1 MSLLFI
7 AGITSTPE
15 LKMSIL
21 DTNSLSPLF
30 IAELTLTP
38 ELQMSI
44 VDINSLCLCCLLV
57 HLQ

>member
-1 MSLLFI
+1 M
-7 AGITSTPE
+7 PE
-15 LKMSIL
+15 LQMSIL
-21 DTNSLSPLF
+21 NTNSLSLLF

-44 VDINSLCLCCLLV
+44 LDSNSLCLCCLLV

>member
-1 MSLLFI
+1 
-7 AGITSTPE
+7 
-15 LKMSIL
+15 MSIL

-38 ELQMSI
+38 EMQMSI
-44 VDINSLCLCCLLV
+44 VDSNSLCLGCLLV